1 MGIRTSIAAILL
13 LIPAMA
19 AGKGGIVDDF
29 IPVCDSMS
37 VLVSEK
43 TGVHGELKLKNV
55 MKRSGRLDFY
65 FDESLSDFPWREDS
79 YSWFRAELKSLFP
92 EEYSRYRLGEIYCKR
107 DKASRLPVKPPGY
120 DGNPVQ
126 TPYRRQDPKGRINP
140 LVVSTDREWFSKGM
154 SGRHLAIWPSHGRY
168 FSQTLGRWTWQRPQL
183 FTTVED
189 MMSTG
194 FVLQYLVPMLENSGA
209 YVMLPRERDT
219 SPIEIIIDNDP
230 CCTSRNLGRYEEH
243 GDWEDAGQG
252 FADTTEVL
260 TRTENPFMAGTAR
273 MASCSKESG
282 ASVLWIPDIP
292 ERGEYAVYISY
303 RSLPNSTS
311 SALYKV
317 HHLGGESSFAVNQKI
332 GGGTWVY
339 LGTFEFD
346 KGTGGYV
353 ELSCSVPEG
362 RKFIR
367 GTYVCADAVKIGG
380 GMGNI
385 ARSAPDDSLSAPATS
400 GLPRYAEAARYW
412 LQWAGMDTTIFCQ
425 HRFEDD
431 YRDDLFSRGDWV
443 GFMSGG
449 SSSNPGKP
457 GRGIPF
463 DLTFAFHSDAG
474 VTPCDSTI
482 GTLVIYTRTNER
494 ENRLPDGED
503 RLTGR
508 EFADIVQSQV
518 VHDIRSCIDS
528 SWTRRQIWDRAYR
541 ESRTPPTPTIL
552 LESFSHQNFADMR
565 LALDPSFRFILSRA
579 IYKGMLK
586 YLSNR
591 YGCAYAVQPLPVRAF
606 SAMLTDSLAVDLSWL
621 PRTDDIEPTAVP
633 SRYKVYTRTDDGA
646 FDSGQVVETMTD
658 SSGRVHAVLP
668 MAEGHIYSFRVTAL
682 NDGGESFPSETLAAG
697 IPYGKS
703 SIDSTVLV
711 VNNFTRTSAPV
722 WYDTPEIAGFDS
734 SSDPGMPYIS
744 DISYVGEMYEPRRS
758 RQWTSDANPGFGAS
772 FGQWSGRPSTG
783 NSFDYA
789 YVHGKAI
796 FAAGYPFC
804 STSSETFSEYVDI
817 SPSEFIATDIICGEQ
832 VTTVSGRNGQPDR
845 HMVFP
850 ENLQSAIRRYTS
862 DGGNVMISGSHIG
875 TDIWDAMYPV
885 RIDSSFRA
893 SSIEFAEDV
902 LGFTW
907 VRGHASKNCSVQ
919 FLPQRDTLGFNAG
932 DGTFSVNTEYA
943 KPVYRVV
950 SPDGIAPSSDS
961 GRIISE
967 YTDSRI
973 PSGISYTSPSGYRTA
988 CFGFP
993 VEALASE
1000 EEIFRIISS
1009 TLKFFRQ

>member
-43 TGVHGELKLKNV
+43 TGVQGELKLKNV

-120 DGNPVQ
+120 DGNPVH

-783 NSFDYA
+783 NSFDYV

>member
-43 TGVHGELKLKNV
+43 TGVQGELKLKNV

-107 DKASRLPVKPPGY
+107 DKASRLSVRPPGY

-252 FADTTEVL
+252 FADTTEIL

-783 NSFDYA
+783 NSFDYVH
-789 YVHGKAI
+789 VHGKAI

>member
-43 TGVHGELKLKNV
+43 TGVQGELKLKNV

-107 DKASRLPVKPPGY
+107 DKASRLSVRPPGY

-140 LVVSTDREWFSKGM
+140 LVVSADREWFSKGM

-252 FADTTEVL
+252 FADTTEIL
-260 TRTENPFMAGTAR
+260 TGTENPFMAGTAR

-346 KGTGGYV
+346 KGTEGYV

-362 RKFIR
+362 RKYIR

-425 HRFEDD
+425 HGLEDD

-783 NSFDYA
+783 NSFDYV

-1000 EEIFRIISS
+1000 EEIFRIISA

>member
-252 FADTTEVL
+252 FADTTEIL

-332 GGGTWVY
+332 GGGTWIY

-425 HRFEDD
+425 HRLEDD

-783 NSFDYA
+783 NSFDYV
-789 YVHGKAI
+789 YIHGKAI

-862 DGGNVMISGSHIG
+862 YGGNVMISGSHIG

-973 PSGISYTSPSGYRTA
+973 PSGISYTSPSGYRTT

>member
-1 MGIRTSIAAILL
+1 
-13 LIPAMA
+13 
-19 AGKGGIVDDF
+19 
-29 IPVCDSMS
+29 
-37 VLVSEK
+37 
-43 TGVHGELKLKNV
+43 
-55 MKRSGRLDFY
+55 
-65 FDESLSDFPWREDS
+65 
-79 YSWFRAELKSLFP
+79 
-92 EEYSRYRLGEIYCKR
+92 
-107 DKASRLPVKPPGY
+107 
-120 DGNPVQ
+120 
-126 TPYRRQDPKGRINP
+126 
-140 LVVSTDREWFSKGM
+140 
-154 SGRHLAIWPSHGRY
+154 
-168 FSQTLGRWTWQRPQL
+168 
-183 FTTVED
+183 
-189 MMSTG
+189 
-194 FVLQYLVPMLENSGA
+194 
-209 YVMLPRERDT
+209 
-219 SPIEIIIDNDP
+219 
-230 CCTSRNLGRYEEH
+230 
-243 GDWEDAGQG
+243 
-252 FADTTEVL
+252 
-260 TRTENPFMAGTAR
+260 
-273 MASCSKESG
+273 
-282 ASVLWIPDIP
+282 
-292 ERGEYAVYISY
+292 
-303 RSLPNSTS
+303 
-311 SALYKV
+311 
-317 HHLGGESSFAVNQKI
+317 
-332 GGGTWVY
+332 
-339 LGTFEFD
+339 
-346 KGTGGYV
+346 
-353 ELSCSVPEG
+353 
-362 RKFIR
+362 
-367 GTYVCADAVKIGG
+367 
-380 GMGNI
+380 
-385 ARSAPDDSLSAPATS
+385 
-400 GLPRYAEAARYW
+400 
-412 LQWAGMDTTIFCQ
+412 
-425 HRFEDD
+425 
-431 YRDDLFSRGDWV
+431 
-443 GFMSGG
+443 
-449 SSSNPGKP
+449 
-457 GRGIPF
+457 
-463 DLTFAFHSDAG
+463 
-474 VTPCDSTI
+474 
-482 GTLVIYTRTNER
+482 
-494 ENRLPDGED
+494 
-503 RLTGR
+503 
-508 EFADIVQSQV
+508 
-518 VHDIRSCIDS
+518 
-528 SWTRRQIWDRAYR
+528 
-541 ESRTPPTPTIL
+541 
-552 LESFSHQNFADMR
+552 MR

-783 NSFDYA
+783 NSFDYV

>member
-43 TGVHGELKLKNV
+43 TGVQGELKLKNV

-107 DKASRLPVKPPGY
+107 DKASRLSVRPPGY

-140 LVVSTDREWFSKGM
+140 LVVSADREWFSKGM

-252 FADTTEVL
+252 FADTTEIL
-260 TRTENPFMAGTAR
+260 TGTENPFMAGTAR

-346 KGTGGYV
+346 KGTEGYV

-425 HRFEDD
+425 HGLEDD

-703 SIDSTVLV
+703 STDSTILA
-711 VNNFTRTSAPV
+711 VNNFTRISAPV

-783 NSFDYA
+783 NSFDYV

-832 VTTVSGRNGQPDR
+832 VTTVSGRNGQPGR

>member
-43 TGVHGELKLKNV
+43 TGVQGELKLKNV

-252 FADTTEVL
+252 FADTTEIL

-425 HRFEDD
+425 HGLEDD

-646 FDSGQVVETMTD
+646 FDSGQVVETITD

-682 NDGGESFPSETLAAG
+682 NDGGESFPSEALAAG

-783 NSFDYA
+783 NSFDYV

>member
-43 TGVHGELKLKNV
+43 TGVQGELKLKNV

-783 NSFDYA
+783 NSFDYV
-789 YVHGKAI
+789 YIHGKAI

>member
-43 TGVHGELKLKNV
+43 TGVQGELKLKNV

-252 FADTTEVL
+252 FADTTEIL

-425 HRFEDD
+425 HRLEDD

-783 NSFDYA
+783 NSFDYVH
-789 YVHGKAI
+789 VHGKAI

>member
-43 TGVHGELKLKNV
+43 TGVQGELKLKNV

-140 LVVSTDREWFSKGM
+140 LVVSADREWFSKGM

-219 SPIEIIIDNDP
+219 SSIEIIIDNDP

-252 FADTTEVL
+252 FADTTEIL

-332 GGGTWVY
+332 GGGTWIY

-425 HRFEDD
+425 HRLEDD

-668 MAEGHIYSFRVTAL
+668 VTEGHIYSFRVTAL

-703 SIDSTVLV
+703 STDSTVLV

-783 NSFDYA
+783 NSFDYV

-832 VTTVSGRNGQPDR
+832 VTTVSGRNDQPDR

-919 FLPQRDTLGFNAG
+919 FLPPRDTLGFNAG

>member
-43 TGVHGELKLKNV
+43 TGVQGELKLKNV

-252 FADTTEVL
+252 FADTTEIL

-783 NSFDYA
+783 NSFDYV
-789 YVHGKAI
+789 YIHGKAI

>member
-43 TGVHGELKLKNV
+43 TGVQGELKLKNV

-697 IPYGKS
+697 IPYGKGS
-703 SIDSTVLV
+703 TDSTVLV

-783 NSFDYA
+783 NSFDYV

-804 STSSETFSEYVDI
+804 STSSETFSELVDI

-862 DGGNVMISGSHIG
+862 VGGNVMISGSHIG

-919 FLPQRDTLGFNAG
+919 FLPPRDTLGFNAG

>member
-43 TGVHGELKLKNV
+43 TGVQGELKLKNV

-252 FADTTEVL
+252 FADTTEIL

-697 IPYGKS
+697 IPYGKGS
-703 SIDSTVLV
+703 TDSTVLV

-783 NSFDYA
+783 NSFDYVH
-789 YVHGKAI
+789 VHGKAI

>member
-252 FADTTEVL
+252 FADTTEIL
-260 TRTENPFMAGTAR
+260 TGTENPFMAGTAR

-346 KGTGGYV
+346 KGTEGYV

-425 HRFEDD
+425 HGLEDD

-703 SIDSTVLV
+703 STDSTILA
-711 VNNFTRTSAPV
+711 VNNFTRISAPV

-783 NSFDYA
+783 NSFDYV

-832 VTTVSGRNGQPDR
+832 VTTVSGRNGQPGR

-950 SPDGIAPSSDS
+950 SPDGIAPSSNS

>member
-43 TGVHGELKLKNV
+43 TGVQGELKLKNV

-140 LVVSTDREWFSKGM
+140 LVVSADREWFSKGM

-252 FADTTEVL
+252 FADTTEIL
-260 TRTENPFMAGTAR
+260 TGTENPFMAGTAR

-282 ASVLWIPDIP
+282 ASVLWIPYIP

-425 HRFEDD
+425 HGLEDD

-621 PRTDDIEPTAVP
+621 PRTDDIEPTATP

-668 MAEGHIYSFRVTAL
+668 VAEGHIYSFRVTAL

-783 NSFDYA
+783 NSFDYV

-832 VTTVSGRNGQPDR
+832 VTTVSGRNGQPGKHR
-845 HMVFP
+845 VFP

-862 DGGNVMISGSHIG
+862 VGGNVMISGSHIG

>member
-252 FADTTEVL
+252 FADTTEIL
-260 TRTENPFMAGTAR
+260 TGTENPFMAGTAR

-346 KGTGGYV
+346 KGTEGYV

-425 HRFEDD
+425 HGLEDD

-703 SIDSTVLV
+703 STDSTILA
-711 VNNFTRTSAPV
+711 VNNFTRISAPV

-783 NSFDYA
+783 NSFDYV

-832 VTTVSGRNGQPDR
+832 VTTVSGRNGQPGR

>member
-1 MGIRTSIAAILL
+1 M
-13 LIPAMA
+13 
-19 AGKGGIVDDF
+19 
-29 IPVCDSMS
+29 
-37 VLVSEK
+37 
-43 TGVHGELKLKNV
+43 
-55 MKRSGRLDFY
+55 
-65 FDESLSDFPWREDS
+65 
-79 YSWFRAELKSLFP
+79 KSLFP

-252 FADTTEVL
+252 FADTTEIL

-303 RSLPNSTS
+303 RILPNSTS

-658 SSGRVHAVLP
+658 SSGV
-668 MAEGHIYSFRVTAL
+668 
-682 NDGGESFPSETLAAG
+682 
-697 IPYGKS
+697 
-703 SIDSTVLV
+703 
-711 VNNFTRTSAPV
+711 
-722 WYDTPEIAGFDS
+722 S
-734 SSDPGMPYIS
+734 SSPLVMK
-744 DISYVGEMYEPRRS
+744 RS
-758 RQWTSDANPGFGAS
+758 SVFFSSLFRGLLTHFSAHRSKGLTQPMK
-772 FGQWSGRPSTG
+772 R
-783 NSFDYA
+783 
-789 YVHGKAI
+789 
-796 FAAGYPFC
+796 AA
-804 STSSETFSEYVDI
+804 
-817 SPSEFIATDIICGEQ
+817 
-832 VTTVSGRNGQPDR
+832 
-845 HMVFP
+845 
-850 ENLQSAIRRYTS
+850 
-862 DGGNVMISGSHIG
+862 
-875 TDIWDAMYPV
+875 
-885 RIDSSFRA
+885 
-893 SSIEFAEDV
+893 
-902 LGFTW
+902 
-907 VRGHASKNCSVQ
+907 
-919 FLPQRDTLGFNAG
+919 
-932 DGTFSVNTEYA
+932 
-943 KPVYRVV
+943 
-950 SPDGIAPSSDS
+950 
-961 GRIISE
+961 
-967 YTDSRI
+967 
-973 PSGISYTSPSGYRTA
+973 
-988 CFGFP
+988 
-993 VEALASE
+993 
-1000 EEIFRIISS
+1000 
-1009 TLKFFRQ
+1009 

>member
-43 TGVHGELKLKNV
+43 TGVQGELKLKNV

-107 DKASRLPVKPPGY
+107 DKASRLPVKAPGY

-252 FADTTEVL
+252 FADTTEIL
-260 TRTENPFMAGTAR
+260 TGTENPFMAGTAR

-425 HRFEDD
+425 HRLEDD
-431 YRDDLFSRGDWV
+431 YRDDLLSRGDWV

-783 NSFDYA
+783 NSFDYV

>member
-252 FADTTEVL
+252 FADTTEIL

-346 KGTGGYV
+346 KGTEGYV

-425 HRFEDD
+425 HGLEDD

-703 SIDSTVLV
+703 STDSTILA
-711 VNNFTRTSAPV
+711 VNNFTRISAPV

-783 NSFDYA
+783 NSFDYV

>member
-43 TGVHGELKLKNV
+43 TGVQGELKLKNV

-252 FADTTEVL
+252 FADTTEIL

-425 HRFEDD
+425 HRLEDD

-621 PRTDDIEPTAVP
+621 PRTDDIEPTATP

>member
-252 FADTTEVL
+252 FADTTEIL

-332 GGGTWVY
+332 GGGTWIY

-362 RKFIR
+362 RKFIK

-633 SRYKVYTRTDDGA
+633 SQYKVYTRTDDGA

-783 NSFDYA
+783 NSFDYV

>member
-43 TGVHGELKLKNV
+43 TGVQGELKLKNV

-79 YSWFRAELKSLFP
+79 YSWFCAELKSLFP

-252 FADTTEVL
+252 FADTTEIL

-783 NSFDYA
+783 NSFDYVH
-789 YVHGKAI
+789 VHGKAI

>member
-43 TGVHGELKLKNV
+43 TGVQGELKLKNV

-252 FADTTEVL
+252 FADTTEIL

-474 VTPCDSTI
+474 VTQCDSTI

-658 SSGRVHAVLP
+658 SSGKVHAVLP

-783 NSFDYA
+783 NSFDYVH
-789 YVHGKAI
+789 VHGKAI